1 MANKRYSDVKPNRGD
16 KDSRKDASYPSGTAK
31 PGNPKSF
38 SEPSHTRGGT
48 PTKGGKGLPV
58 PSFKEQKHW
67 EPSAPLPKGGK

>member
-16 KDSRKDASYPSGTAK
+16 KDSRKDASYPTGSAK

-38 SEPSHTRGGT
+38 SEPSHTRGGA

>member
-1 MANKRYSDVKPNRGD
+1 MSNKNFSDVRPNRTD
-16 KDSRKDASYPSGTAK
+16 KNTKKDASYPTGSAK

-67 EPSAPLPKGGK
+67 EPSAKLPKDGK